1 MRSIYSSILL
11 TSLLFTGVA
20 TTATRTVES
29 DSLNHLSS
37 EMASEILAKKE
48 SDFCTRG
55 GDRENCLNP
64 QSQLLLA
71 STESKPE
78 VDESKDQMPRGTGRI
93 EILHSGRGSGRV
105 SLKDDD
111 GRGSGRRE
119 LTNVSEYR
127 DDFESQL
134 QAHRASGR
142 VEG

>member
-11 TSLLFTGVA
+11 SSLLFTGVA

-29 DSLNHLSS
+29 GSWNQLSS
-37 EMASEILAKKE
+37 DIASEMLAEKE

-55 GDRENCLNP
+55 SDRETCLNP

-71 STESKPE
+71 SSESKPE
-78 VDESKDQMPRGTGRI
+78 VDESRDQMPRGTGRR
-93 EILHSGRGSGRV
+93 EILSSGRGSGRV

-119 LTNVSEYR
+119 LTNLSQYS